1 LCNLLP
7 NLIFPWPI
15 STNRREKHI
24 EREDKG
30 EKKENGGSTLPDGKC
45 KTKKKMRGRN
55 K

>member
-1 LCNLLP
+1 VQPAPQLDLSLAY
-7 NLIFPWPI
+7 LYKQKG
-15 STNRREKHI
+15 KHI